1 MRSLDVALAV
11 MPPALWAIAYTIAK
25 PAMQSFPPLFLM
37 GIIYGITAL
46 ALYRPN
52 PKRQTP
58 FWVILIGSLLGGSVQ
73 SGLIFSGIALVPA
86 STAIMTVQSQ
96 VPFAVLAAWAIGLE
110 QINRRRLA
118 GIILSLGGVALVVGL
133 PNSVGEIRGL
143 LMIVA
148 GTLCWGIA
156 QAIIRAKSREA
167 GGYLMG
173 AMSALAVP
181 QMLIMSMFLETGQRQ
196 AVLNAS
202 LLDWGAILVLAVGG
216 FVIAYT
222 IWYGLLRRYRV
233 DQVAPFILLMPV
245 IGVLLAFLF
254 LHEQP
259 SALVLGGGVV
269 ILAGLGLVVR
279 APRETALQAA

>member
-1 MRSLDVALAV
+1 MRPRDVALAI
-11 MPPALWAIAYTIAK
+11 MPPALWAITYTIAK
-25 PAMQSFPPLFLM
+25 PTMQSFPPLFLM
-37 GIIYGITAL
+37 SIIYGITAL

-58 FWVILIGSLLGGSVQ
+58 FWVILVGSVLGGGVQ

-86 STAIMTVQSQ
+86 STAVMTVQSQ
-96 VPFAVLAAWAIGLE
+96 VPFAVLAAWAIGLA

-118 GIILSLGGVALVVGL
+118 GIILSLGGVALVAGL
-133 PNSVGEIRGL
+133 PNCVGEIRGL
-143 LMIVA
+143 LLIVA

-156 QAIIRAKSREA
+156 QAIIRAKSTEE

-181 QMLIMSMFLETGQRQ
+181 QMLAMSLVLETGQRQ

-222 IWYGLLRRYRV
+222 IWYGLLRSYRV

-254 LHEQP
+254 LNEQP
-259 SALVLGGGVV
+259 SALVLCGGAI
-269 ILAGLGLVVR
+269 ILAGLALVVR
-279 APRETALQAA
+279 APKEISLQAV